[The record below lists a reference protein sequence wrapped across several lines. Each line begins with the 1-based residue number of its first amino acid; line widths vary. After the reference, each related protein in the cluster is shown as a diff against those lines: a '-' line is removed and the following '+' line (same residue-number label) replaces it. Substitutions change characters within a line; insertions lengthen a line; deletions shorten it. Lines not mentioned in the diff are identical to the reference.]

1 MKRRQLLERAAILA
15 TAAAASSL
23 RPAGAQPARRVPTP
37 AQTEGPFYPVEPPRE
52 VDADL
57 MAIGGAP
64 YRRGEPLLLRGTV
77 QDLDGQPVAGAVVEI
92 WQCDAD
98 GHYHHPGD
106 GGRADAGFQGYGR
119 VAVDEAGR
127 YVFRAMRPVPYPGRT
142 PHSHVKVLRGART
155 LLTTQMYVA
164 GEPLNARDG
173 LLRSMRDPAQRDALV
188 VPLAREAASG
198 GWAAQFPIVLDLRA

>member
-1 MKRRQLLERAAILA
+1 MERRRLLERAAAL
-15 TAAAASSL
+15 AAAAAAAGL
-23 RPAGAQPARRVPTP
+23 RPAGAQPARRVATP
-37 AQTEGPFYPVEPPRE
+37 VQTEGPFYPVEPPRE

-57 MAIGGAP
+57 MAVAGAP
-64 YRRGEPLLLRGTV
+64 YRRGEPLLLGGTV
-77 QDLDGQPVAGAVVEI
+77 QDLEGRPVAGAVVEI

-106 GGRADAGFQGYGR
+106 GGHADASFQGYGR
-119 VAVDEAGR
+119 VAVDGTGR
-127 YVFRAMRPVPYPGRT
+127 YAFRAMRPVPYPGRT
-142 PHSHVKVLRGART
+142 PHIHVKVLRGART

-173 LLRSMRDPAQRDALV
+173 LLRAVRDPAQRDALV

-198 GWAAQFPIVLDLRA
+198 GWVAQFPIVLDLRA